1 VLRLNLKRIQFN
13 DLASSVLILIFLA
26 LILHSTR
33 LFSRVDNLIYDLG
46 QRLVTTPVPDDV
58 IIVAIDENSLSQI
71 GRWPWS
77 RKIHA
82 ELLHQLNQEHPA
94 AVGFDVIFSEPDLAS
109 PLADDALASAVA
121 ESKKVVL
128 PILLESTRA
137 NGQIIET
144 LPLPLLSEHAAD
156 LGRVHAVLDE
166 DSIARSVNLYEGLN
180 QPVWQL
186 FSQAV
191 INVAENQP
199 SKNRFNVG
207 NAVSNSG
214 FFTLVREGQR
224 GINFLGPPGHFP
236 SISYVQVLKGEF
248 PKGMFNNKIVLVG
261 ATALGMNDLLTTP
274 VSGLGLPM
282 AGVEFHA
289 NVMESIRTNHLIQPV
304 SFGVNLLIVM
314 LLAIMPMLWMP
325 KLSALSGLLS
335 TFLFLI
341 IVALVS
347 GVLTKM
353 GLWIKPSAAL
363 VPIMLA
369 YPIWSWRKLEAAQK
383 YLDDELVYL
392 RQNLI
397 ALPNQKDDSNYQGY
411 DKFDARIK
419 QVRVATDQLRYLQ
432 NDRKETLAFIS
443 HDLRAPLATALM
455 AIEQNKALSSKLHKP
470 LSQALNLAEDFLQ
483 ASRAE
488 MIDSAKFNE
497 IDFVGLVHQAIDDA
511 YEMATSKQMHL
522 ARQMVEGIIW
532 IEANFGLLHRAI
544 LNLILNAVKYG
555 PAGSIVTIQLTLNT
569 ANHQAIFSVTDHGPG
584 IPIEEQGKLFKRFS
598 RMKGQDQV
606 SEGAGLGLYFVRT
619 VIEKHQG
626 SVHVTSDL
634 GEPTTFSIYLPIIGF
649 QSHQD

>member
-1 VLRLNLKRIQFN
+1 
-13 DLASSVLILIFLA
+13 
-26 LILHSTR
+26 
-33 LFSRVDNLIYDLG
+33 
-46 QRLVTTPVPDDV
+46 
-58 IIVAIDENSLSQI
+58 
-71 GRWPWS
+71 
-77 RKIHA
+77 
-82 ELLHQLNQEHPA
+82 
-94 AVGFDVIFSEPDLAS
+94 
-109 PLADDALASAVA
+109 
-121 ESKKVVL
+121 
-128 PILLESTRA
+128 
-137 NGQIIET
+137 
-144 LPLPLLSEHAAD
+144 
-156 LGRVHAVLDE
+156 
-166 DSIARSVNLYEGLN
+166 
-180 QPVWQL
+180 
-186 FSQAV
+186 
-191 INVAENQP
+191 
-199 SKNRFNVG
+199 
-207 NAVSNSG
+207 
-214 FFTLVREGQR
+214 
-224 GINFLGPPGHFP
+224 
-236 SISYVQVLKGEF
+236 
-248 PKGMFNNKIVLVG
+248 
-261 ATALGMNDLLTTP
+261 
-274 VSGLGLPM
+274 
-282 AGVEFHA
+282 
-289 NVMESIRTNHLIQPV
+289 MESIRTNHLIQPV
-304 SFGVNLLIVM
+304 SLGVNLLIVM

-341 IVALVS
+341 IVVLVS

>member
-1 VLRLNLKRIQFN
+1 VQHLSLKRIQFN
-13 DLASSVLILIFLA
+13 DLASSVLILLLLA
-26 LILHSTR
+26 LTLYLTQ

-58 IIVAIDENSLSQI
+58 IIIAIDENSLSHI

-82 ELLHQLNQEHPA
+82 ELLQQLNQEHPA
-94 AVGFDVIFSEPDLAS
+94 AVGFDVIFSEPDLADPS
-109 PLADDALASAVA
+109 ADKALADAVA
-121 ESKKVVL
+121 ASQKVIL
-128 PILLESTRA
+128 PILLETTRE

-144 LPLPLLSEHAAD
+144 LPLPELSERAAD

-166 DSIARSVNLYEGLN
+166 DSIARSVYLYEGLN

-186 FSQAV
+186 FSQAI
-191 INVAENQP
+191 INVAEHQA
-199 SKNRFNVG
+199 SKNHFNTEITE
-207 NAVSNSG
+207 SNHS
-214 FFTLVREGQR
+214 FFTLMRAGQR

-236 SISYVQVLKGEF
+236 TISYVQVLNGEF
-248 PKGMFNNKIVLVG
+248 PKGLFNNKIVLVG

-289 NVMESIRTNHLIQPV
+289 NVLESIRTNHLIRPV
-304 SFGVNLLIVM
+304 SFGLNLFLVM
-314 LLAIMPMLWMP
+314 LLAVMPMLWMP
-325 KLSALSGLLS
+325 KLSALSGLLT

-341 IVALVS
+341 IVVLMS
-347 GVLTKM
+347 GILTKI
-353 GLWIKPSAAL
+353 GFWVKPSAAL

-397 ALPNQKDDSNYQGY
+397 TLPSQKDHADEQGY
-411 DKFDARIK
+411 DKFEARIN
-419 QVRVATDQLRYLQ
+419 QVREATEQLRYLQ

-443 HDLRAPLATALM
+443 HDLRAPIATALM
-455 AIEQNKALSSKLHKP
+455 TVEQNKTLSSKLQKP
-470 LSQALNLAEDFLQ
+470 LAQALNLAEDFLQ

-488 MIDSAKFNE
+488 MIDSTKFNE

-511 YEMATSKQMHL
+511 YEAATNKHMHL
-522 ARQMVEGIIW
+522 ERQLIEGIIW

-555 PAGSIVTIQLTLNT
+555 PENSTVTIQLDLNKD
-569 ANHQAIFSVTDHGPG
+569 NSQAVFSVIDHGPG
-584 IPIEEQGKLFKRFS
+584 IPFEEQGKLFKRFS
-598 RMKGQDQV
+598 RMKGQEQV

-619 VIEKHQG
+619 VTEKHRG
-626 SVHVTSDL
+626 SILVSSDIGKPTS
-634 GEPTTFSIYLPIIGF
+634 FSMYLPIVGF
-649 QSHQD
+649 QAHQD